1 MEINNKTDLN
11 NIIQKLSSSSSKLEN
26 SDVKCLYKEIRK
38 TKEIL
43 LNMLEKYV
51 NDLESVKFESIDY
64 DKNYY
69 LFPIL
74 FLSENKVCEAF
85 ELMIR
90 AFSVNASVGFCLYEN
105 VCYDDLSSILYR
117 TYNGNSKL
125 LENYITSSKVDISF
139 RLQGLMAYFKLAS
152 MRKIEYSIFS
162 TFTKSLVLDCFSQ
175 EINKNN
181 CELLTHIA
189 LYISEFKIF
198 KMITL
203 MKEIIKSAF
212 FDETINGDLE
222 SYIDRLFTYNGYG
235 ELNNILIDYKF
246 INQASVHHLYHE
258 NSDYSFNINEN
269 VSLKNQNKMN
279 KKKKMISDYIDAC
292 KRVKPANI
300 GKNDLC
306 FCESGKK
313 YKNCCMN
320 VRDLSYV
327 YTKFSDYY
335 DLLID
340 YPNEFEVRG
349 KEKGL
354 RAFYSSKAIKMDK
367 LFYKAFHFRNI
378 PPYIPLNISME
389 NLEKAGYIVDA
400 LEIAL
405 EIIKENKIINIDT
418 FNEKF
423 MIHYDIF
430 NCINEGYKIIYDK
443 NYPVPE
449 LGEHIK
455 DLMLRINE
463 CFIK

>member
-162 TFTKSLVLDCFSQ
+162 TFTKSLV
-175 EINKNN
+175 
-181 CELLTHIA
+181 
-189 LYISEFKIF
+189 
-198 KMITL
+198 
-203 MKEIIKSAF
+203 
-212 FDETINGDLE
+212 
-222 SYIDRLFTYNGYG
+222 
-235 ELNNILIDYKF
+235 
-246 INQASVHHLYHE
+246 
-258 NSDYSFNINEN
+258 
-269 VSLKNQNKMN
+269 
-279 KKKKMISDYIDAC
+279 
-292 KRVKPANI
+292 
-300 GKNDLC
+300 
-306 FCESGKK
+306 
-313 YKNCCMN
+313 
-320 VRDLSYV
+320 
-327 YTKFSDYY
+327 
-335 DLLID
+335 
-340 YPNEFEVRG
+340 
-349 KEKGL
+349 
-354 RAFYSSKAIKMDK
+354 
-367 LFYKAFHFRNI
+367 
-378 PPYIPLNISME
+378 
-389 NLEKAGYIVDA
+389 
-400 LEIAL
+400 
-405 EIIKENKIINIDT
+405 
-418 FNEKF
+418 
-423 MIHYDIF
+423 
-430 NCINEGYKIIYDK
+430 
-443 NYPVPE
+443 
-449 LGEHIK
+449 
-455 DLMLRINE
+455 
-463 CFIK
+463 